1 MKTNDFKVKFWGV
14 RGSHPV
20 VNKNF
25 LKYGGNTA
33 CVEIVAGK
41 HTIIIDCG
49 TGMIPLGD
57 KMFKEHISSASM
69 SRWTSPCWMRVKA
82 ACRRFGTMSAN
93 GIALTRLPQ
102 RTAFRRS
109 RRP

>member
-57 KMFKEHISSASM
+57 KMFKEHISSASSVS
-69 SRWTSPCWMRVKA
+69 SRTPLNTTCTSRPYSGFKLFQTDKFNFKQIVFV
-82 ACRRFGTMSAN
+82 RF
-93 GIALTRLPQ
+93 LW
-102 RTAFRRS
+102 F
-109 RRP
+109 